1 LIAGDRSHWS
11 LNYIS
16 SLLII
21 PLVDFPKITLV
32 GVGLLGG
39 SVGLAV
45 KRRGLAQCVAG
56 LVRREESIVECIEA
70 GVVDMA
76 TLDLAEAVDEAAL
89 VILCTQVGQMG
100 ELAEQLKP
108 HLADKAIVTDVGSVK
123 ADVVTTVE
131 SVLPRF
137 VGSHPLAGS
146 EKTGVAN
153 ARADLLVDALC
164 TVTPTERSDKEAVES
179 VEKFWQALGSRTARL
194 SPEEHDLVVARTSH
208 LPHVLATALV
218 RCVLSGAEGGAAE
231 FCATGFLDTTRL
243 ADGAA
248 PMWRDIALANPKAIA
263 AAVSDLQEELD
274 GLRMA
279 LEAENAEALEHFFDE
294 GRRLRAD
301 WLQGRK

>member
-1 LIAGDRSHWS
+1 MASDHSHWA
-11 LNYIS
+11 LNYTT
-16 SLLII
+16 LLFII
-21 PLVDFPKITLV
+21 RVVEFPKITLV

-39 SVGLAV
+39 SIGLAV
-45 KRRGLAQCVAG
+45 KERGLAGCVAG
-56 LVRREESIVECIEA
+56 LVRREESIEECTGE

-76 TLDLAEAVDEAAL
+76 TLDPAEAVGDATL

-108 HLADKAIVTDVGSVK
+108 HLADGAIVTDVGSVK
-123 ADVVTTVE
+123 ADVVATVE

-153 ARADLLVDALC
+153 ARADLMENALC
-164 TVTPTERSDKEAVES
+164 AVTPTERSDGMAVES
-179 VEKFWQALGSRTARL
+179 VEEFWKALGARTARL
-194 SPEEHDLVVARTSH
+194 SPEAHDLVVARTSH

-218 RCVLSGAEGGAAE
+218 RCVLSGAENGEAD
-231 FCATGFLDTTRL
+231 FCATGFRDSTRL

-263 AAVSDLQEELD
+263 AAVSDLQEALD
-274 GLRMA
+274 GLR
-279 LEAENAEALEHFFDE
+279 EALEEGDTEALEQFFDE

-301 WLQGRK
+301 WLKGRG

>member
-1 LIAGDRSHWS
+1 MGIELNIAALHYPGG
-11 LNYIS
+11 
-16 SLLII
+16 
-21 PLVDFPKITLV
+21 VEFPKITLV

-39 SVGLAV
+39 SIGLAV
-45 KRRGLAQCVAG
+45 KQRGLAGCVAG
-56 LVRREESIVECIEA
+56 LVRREESIAECTGA
-70 GVVDMA
+70 GVVDMV
-76 TLDLAEAVDEAAL
+76 TLDPAEAVGDAAL

-108 HLADKAIVTDVGSVK
+108 HLADGAIVTDVGSVK
-123 ADVVTTVE
+123 ADVVATVE

-153 ARADLLVDALC
+153 ARADLLEDALC
-164 TVTPTERSDKEAVES
+164 AVTPTERSDEATVES
-179 VEKFWQALGSRTARL
+179 VEKFWQALGARTSRL
-194 SPEEHDLVVARTSH
+194 SPKVHDLVVARTSH

-218 RCVLSGAEGGAAE
+218 RCVLGGEEHGEAD
-231 FCATGFLDTTRL
+231 FCATGFRDSTRL

-263 AAVSDLQEELD
+263 AALDDLQEELD
-274 GLRMA
+274 GLRAA
-279 LEAENAEALEHFFDE
+279 LEAGDAETLEQFFDE

-301 WLQGRK
+301 WLKGRE